1 MLSGALKKLSDFLTD
16 KYMPLVKKGLKKKD
30 FKMGINFNHLFLFLN
45 SYFGILIVAFFI
57 IKIVI
62 STIDLFNKG
71 SE

>member
-1 MLSGALKKLSDFLTD
+1 
-16 KYMPLVKKGLKKKD
+16 MPLVKKGLKKKD

-45 SYFGILIVAFFI
+45 SYFGILIVAFFV